1 MAGRKTEPF
10 KVVGKRLT
18 TLRNARGWTQRQ
30 LADLLK
36 QQQSYIAKLE
46 LAERRLDILDIAALA
61 AAFAMSPAD
70 MTTYLLGASE
80 VAEHAPSREAPI
92 RR

>member
-18 TLRNARGWTQRQ
+18 TLRNGRGWSQRQ

-36 QQQSYIAKLE
+36 QQQSYVAKLE

-61 AAFAMSPAD
+61 GAFAMSPAE
-70 MTTYLLGASE
+70 MTTYLLGGPQDGE
-80 VAEHAPSREAPI
+80 PI
-92 RR
+92 TTR